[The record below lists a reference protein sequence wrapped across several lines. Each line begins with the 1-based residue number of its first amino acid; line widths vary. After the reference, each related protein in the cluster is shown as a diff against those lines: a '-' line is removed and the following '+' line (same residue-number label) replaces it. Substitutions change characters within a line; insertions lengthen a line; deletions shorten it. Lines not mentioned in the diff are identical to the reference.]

1 MTVML
6 GLCSVSFRKHQP
18 EDILWAMQAAGL
30 SCIEWGSDVH
40 APKDDI
46 AKLTQLAALQKE
58 YHIRCCSYGTY
69 FRVGVT
75 PAEELEGYIGAA
87 QILGADILRL
97 WCGNKNAGDYTE
109 EEAEQ
114 LFAECRRLA
123 ELARRHSVTLCME
136 CHGGTYTN
144 TKEAACRLMQ
154 AVDSQHFRMYWQ
166 PNQYKSAE
174 ENIAYAQLLSPY
186 TLQLHVFNWKGSE
199 KYPLQEAADTWKA
212 YLNCFDGTQTL
223 LLEFMPDGRLETLKT
238 EAVALRE
245 LTQ

>member
-1 MTVML
+1 
-6 GLCSVSFRKHQP
+6 
-18 EDILWAMQAAGL
+18 MQAAGL

-46 AKLTQLAALQKE
+46 TKLTQLAALQKQC
-58 YHIRCCSYGTY
+58 HIRCCSYGTY
-69 FRVGVT
+69 FRVGIT
-75 PAEELEGYIGAA
+75 PAEELVGYIGAA
-87 QILGADILRL
+87 KILGADILRL

-144 TKEAACRLMQ
+144 TKEAAYRLIQ

-166 PNQYKSAE
+166 PNQYKSVE
-174 ENIAYAQLLSPY
+174 ENIAYAKLLAPH
-186 TLQLHVFNWKGSE
+186 TEHLHVFNWKGSE
-199 KYPLQEAADTWKA
+199 KHPLQEAADIWKA

-223 LLEFMPDGRLETLKT
+223 LLEFMPDGRLETLST
-238 EAVALRE
+238 EAAALKTI
-245 LTQ
+245 LG